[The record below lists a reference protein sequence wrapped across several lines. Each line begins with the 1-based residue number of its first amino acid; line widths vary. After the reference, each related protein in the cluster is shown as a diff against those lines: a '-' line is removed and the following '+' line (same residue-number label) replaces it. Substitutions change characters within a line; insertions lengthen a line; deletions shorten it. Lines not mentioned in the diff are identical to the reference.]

1 MPLRP
6 ALLAL
11 ALLAAV
17 ARGHPAA
24 ANDMAE
30 AAQGFLESLRPD
42 QRAKAALPLGDPAR
56 LDWKFVPAE
65 RKGLYLRDMDP
76 AQREKAGALLRA
88 TLSAEGLR
96 KVEGIRLLEGILR
109 DTERDTT
116 GRRDPDKY
124 AYAVF
129 GAPGAKGAWSWRLE
143 GHHLEVLVSIVD
155 GHVVGLTPH
164 FMGAAPG
171 KVPAGP
177 HDAGKAGL
185 ELLGDEDRLGR
196 ELALSLDAEQA
207 RVGWLPG
214 KAPADILS
222 GQSRQARRLEPAG
235 IPLERLRPEQKA
247 TFWRLVALH
256 AERFRGDLAKPA
268 LDALRALPEDKLH
281 FAYIGGTKEGEGRY
295 YRIQGPDL
303 LIELDNTQNKANH
316 PHAVWRDLRTDFGGD
331 ALRRHLERDHAPG
344 K

>member
-1 MPLRP
+1 MRP

-24 ANDMAE
+24 ANDMAD
-30 AAQGFLESLRPD
+30 AALGFLGSLRPD
-42 QRAKAALPLGDPAR
+42 QRAKAALDLGDPAR
-56 LDWKFVPAE
+56 LDWRFVPAE

-76 AQREKAGALLRA
+76 AQREKAATLLRA
-88 TLSAEGLR
+88 TLSEAGLR
-96 KVEGIRLLEGILR
+96 KVDGIRTLEGILR
-109 DTERDTT
+109 DMEKDTT
-116 GRRDPDKY
+116 GRRDPGKY

-129 GAPGAKGAWSWRLE
+129 GAPAAGGTWSWRLE
-143 GHHLEVLVSIVD
+143 GHHLEILVSIVD

-185 ELLGDEDRLGR
+185 ELLADEDRLGR
-196 ELALSLDAEQA
+196 ELVLSLDAEQA
-207 RVGWLPG
+207 KLGWLPG

-222 GQSRQARRLEPAG
+222 GQARQAKRLEPVG
-235 IPLERLRPEQKA
+235 ISLDRLRPDQKA

-256 AERFRGDLAKPA
+256 TERFRGDLAKPV
-268 LDALRALPEDKLH
+268 LDGLRSLPEDKMH
-281 FAYIGGTKEGEGRY
+281 FAYIGGAKEGEGRY

-316 PHAVWRDLRTDFGGD
+316 PHAVWRDLRNDFGGD
-331 ALRRHLERDHAPG
+331 ALRRHLERDHGAR
-344 K
+344 

>member
-1 MPLRP
+1 MRP

-11 ALLAAV
+11 ALLAAI

-24 ANDMAE
+24 ANEMAE
-30 AAQGFLESLRPD
+30 AAQGFLASLRPD
-42 QRAKAALPLGDPAR
+42 QRTKAALPLGDPAR

-76 AQREKAGALLRA
+76 AQREKAAALLRA
-88 TLSAEGLR
+88 ALSAEGLR
-96 KVEGIRLLEGILR
+96 KVDGIRTLEGILR
-109 DTERDTT
+109 DMEKDTT

-129 GAPGAKGAWSWRLE
+129 GTPAPTGTWSWRLE

-171 KVPAGP
+171 KVAAGP

-185 ELLGDEDRLGR
+185 EVLGDEDRLGR
-196 ELALSLDAEQA
+196 ELALSLDDEQA
-207 RVGWLPG
+207 KVGWLPG

-222 GQSRQARRLEPAG
+222 GQSRQAKRLEPVG
-235 IPLERLRPEQKA
+235 ISLDRLRPDQKA
-247 TFWRLVALH
+247 TFWRIVSLNAD
-256 AERFRGDLAKPA
+256 RFRGDLAKPVV
-268 LDALRALPEDKLH
+268 DGLRALPEDKLH
-281 FAYIGGTKEGEGRY
+281 FAYIGGAKEGEGRY
-295 YRIQGPDL
+295 YRIQAPDL

-316 PHAVWRDLRTDFGGD
+316 PHAVWRDLRNDFGGD
-331 ALRRHLERDHAPG
+331 ALRRHLERDHGAR
-344 K
+344 

>member
-1 MPLRP
+1 MRP

-24 ANDMAE
+24 ANEMAE
-30 AAQGFLESLRPD
+30 AAQGFLASLRHD

-56 LDWKFVPAE
+56 MDWKFVPAE
-65 RKGLYLRDMDP
+65 RKGLYLRDMDQ
-76 AQREKAGALLRA
+76 AQREKAAVLLRA
-88 TLSAEGLR
+88 ALSAEGLR
-96 KVEGIRLLEGILR
+96 KVDGIRTLEGILR
-109 DTERDTT
+109 DMEKDTT

-129 GAPGAKGAWSWRLE
+129 GTPAPKGTWSWRLE

-171 KVPAGP
+171 KVAAGP

-185 ELLGDEDRLGR
+185 EVLGDEDRLGR

-207 RVGWLPG
+207 KVGWLPG

-222 GQSRQARRLEPAG
+222 GQSRQAKRLEPVG
-235 IPLERLRPEQKA
+235 ISLDRLRPDQKA
-247 TFWRLVALH
+247 TFWRIVSLNAD
-256 AERFRGDLAKPA
+256 RFRGDLAKPVV
-268 LDALRALPEDKLH
+268 DGLRAVPEDQLH
-281 FAYIGGTKEGEGRY
+281 FAYIGGAKEGEGRY
-295 YRIQGPDL
+295 YRIQAPDL

-316 PHAVWRDLRTDFGGD
+316 PHAVWRDLRNDFGGD
-331 ALRRHLERDHAPG
+331 ALRRHLERDHGAR
-344 K
+344 